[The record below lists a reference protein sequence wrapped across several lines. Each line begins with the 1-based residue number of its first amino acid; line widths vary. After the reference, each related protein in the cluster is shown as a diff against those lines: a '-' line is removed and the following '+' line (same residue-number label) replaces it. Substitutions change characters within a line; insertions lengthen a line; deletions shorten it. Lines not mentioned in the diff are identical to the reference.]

1 MWTTRKYDHI
11 NNIVRWVNYIKKK
24 KEENENINYLF
35 STNICNVSKQ
45 KNIYIKLIEKNLFR
59 DNNLIFLKVMTKKF

>member
-1 MWTTRKYDHI
+1 M
-11 NNIVRWVNYIKKK
+11 
-24 KEENENINYLF
+24 EENENINYLF

-45 KNIYIKLIEKNLFR
+45 KNIYIKLIEKNLVR

>member
-1 MWTTRKYDHI
+1 MGKL
-11 NNIVRWVNYIKKK
+11 KKK
-24 KEENENINYLF
+24 KEEENENINYLF

-45 KNIYIKLIEKNLFR
+45 KKIYIKLIENNLVR